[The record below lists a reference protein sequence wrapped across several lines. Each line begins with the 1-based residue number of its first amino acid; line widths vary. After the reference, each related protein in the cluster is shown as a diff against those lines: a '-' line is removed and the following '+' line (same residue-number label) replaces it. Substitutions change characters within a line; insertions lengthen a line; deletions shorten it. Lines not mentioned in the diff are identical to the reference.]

1 MAGTRTH
8 LLLALVA
15 GAALAVGGCTATTAR
30 PSPSAS
36 GLPTASA
43 SGTPTPAP
51 ASSPPASSPPAS
63 SPPAEPTV
71 MPTTASATLFYVAIG
86 DNGVAGPMVGC
97 GDSAVAVTSA
107 AITYTDPVE
116 GALRALL
123 ANHTRAV
130 GASGLDNTLWQSRLA
145 VASVDRSGATVT
157 AHLSG
162 TLTMGG
168 ECDIPRIE
176 QQLMLT
182 AERAAGAPVA
192 ITINGKTLTEALSL
206 K

>member
-1 MAGTRTH
+1 MVGSGAHR
-8 LLLALVA
+8 LLVLVV
-15 GAALAVGGCTATTAR
+15 GAALALGGCTATTAR
-30 PSPSAS
+30 PSPSTS
-36 GLPTASA
+36 GIQTSA
-43 SGTPTPAP
+43 AGTPAGVDGATLAPTSSVPALPAP
-51 ASSPPASSPPAS
+51 
-63 SPPAEPTV
+63 EPTV
-71 MPTTASATLFYVAIG
+71 IPTTASATLFYMAIG
-86 DNGVAGPMVGC
+86 DNGVAGPKVGC

-116 GALRALL
+116 GALRTLL
-123 ANHTRAV
+123 ANHTQAV
-130 GASGLDNTLWQSRLA
+130 GASGLDNALWQSRLD
-145 VASVDRSGATVT
+145 VASVERSGSAVT

-182 AERAAGAPVA
+182 AARAAGGPVA
-192 ITINGKTLTEALSL
+192 ITINGKTLMEALSL